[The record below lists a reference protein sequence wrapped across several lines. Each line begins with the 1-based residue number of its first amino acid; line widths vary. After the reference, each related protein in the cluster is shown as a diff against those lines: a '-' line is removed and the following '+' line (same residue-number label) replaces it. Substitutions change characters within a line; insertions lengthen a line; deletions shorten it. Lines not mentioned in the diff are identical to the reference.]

1 MKISRYI
8 FAVITLF
15 ILWLLLTDTF
25 HSAEVWVGAFCSL
38 IIAAFTYAAFTE
50 KGLSNLNPK
59 RIFWLI
65 VYIPY
70 FFWEM
75 TKANLDVAYRVINP
89 RLPIKPGIVMVKT
102 KMKSDI
108 GKIAVANSITLTPG
122 TLTLDVKGDKMFI
135 HWIWVKSDD
144 VEKASELIP
153 GVFEKIL
160 KRVFE

>member
-1 MKISRYI
+1 MKISKYI
-8 FAVITLF
+8 FTVTLLF
-15 ILWLLLTDTF
+15 LLWLLLTDTF
-25 HSAEVWVGAFCSL
+25 NGAEVLIGAVCSL
-38 IIAAFTYAAFTE
+38 LISAFTYVAFTE

-59 RIFWLI
+59 RMFWLI

-75 TKANLDVAYRVINP
+75 TKANLDVAYRVISP
-89 RLPIKPGIVMVKT
+89 KLPIKPGIVMVKT

-122 TLTLDVKGDKMFI
+122 TLTLDIKGDKMFI
-135 HWIWVKSDD
+135 HWIWVRSDD